1 MLNLYKDEYE
11 KLKMRYGA
19 MLMMLRLEKGLTVK
33 QVAYGIG
40 VTPKAV

>member
-1 MLNLYKDEYE
+1 MLNLLDDDYT
-11 KLKMRYGA
+11 KLKIRFSA
-19 MLMMLRLEKGLTVK
+19 MLMMLRNEKGLTIK

>member
-1 MLNLYKDEYE
+1 MLNLYKDEYQ
-11 KLKMRYGA
+11 KLQMRFSA
-19 MLMMLRLEKGLTVK
+19 MLMMLRIERNLTIK